1 MNRNS
6 FLYLSVALA
15 ALTLVNGVSS
25 APKYGM
31 AGCGLGSIIFTTNDK
46 SQILAATTNGTY
58 GNQTFGITSGT
69 SNCTADGIV
78 KNEKAQEVFATVN
91 FGSLEQEMAAGKGE
105 KLNTFAHLL
114 GCSSDSLGRF
124 GQMTQSSYSR
134 LMSENST
141 PASLIIAVKSEIK
154 KDANLSKACS
164 I

>member
-31 AGCGLGSIIFTTNDK
+31 AGCGLGSSIITTNDK
-46 SQILAATTNGTY
+46 SQILAATTNGTS

-69 SNCTADGIV
+69 SNCRADGIV

-91 FGSLEQEMAAGKGE
+91 FESLEQEMAAGKGE

-114 GCSSDSLGRF
+114 GCSSDSLSRF
-124 GQMTQSSYSR
+124 GQMTQASYSR

-141 PASLIIAVKSEIK
+141 PSSLIVAVKSEIK